1 MNDYCLNYANTPNAS
16 RNKLKMIFNQM
27 SHFPKSKNLRVK
39 QMLMPPLAL

>member
-16 RNKLKMIFNQM
+16 RNKLKINQM

>member
-16 RNKLKMIFNQM
+16 RNKLKNIFNQM

-39 QMLMPPLAL
+39 QMLKPPLVL

>member
-1 MNDYCLNYANTPNAS
+1 MNDYCLNYANTLNAS

-27 SHFPKSKNLRVK
+27 SHFPKSKNLKVK